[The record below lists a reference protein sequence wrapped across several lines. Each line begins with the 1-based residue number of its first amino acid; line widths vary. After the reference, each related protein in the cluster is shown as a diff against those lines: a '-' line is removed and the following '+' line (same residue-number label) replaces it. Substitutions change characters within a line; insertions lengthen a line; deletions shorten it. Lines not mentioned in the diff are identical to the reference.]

1 MKNNFVRKSIS
12 VMITL
17 MLTVLLMPT
26 LGISASATVYAETV
40 NLAYADQ
47 HVSGDGYYWDN
58 VKKVLTLD
66 NLEIDTDDDFGLRLP
81 DNATIEL
88 KGTSRISAEK
98 YALGCPGNVT
108 VKGKGSLILESD
120 EAAIFVHSR
129 NDAHKFRVFSGSI
142 SAKSKGHALISES
155 AEISVTGGK
164 LELIS
169 EGAESVSC
177 RVFAV
182 TAGSVKAEGTV
193 HATHLIRVNEAEVEV
208 FSKDGAALKSDNLYE
223 FDNMKLLAGNDS
235 SKLSEK
241 ESYTGEK
248 YFTSVPVPKG
258 PRSSILFG
266 EGTPITVD
274 YVLLA
279 LAVVLTVAVI
289 VLPVMRKRIK
299 TRKLYEALEA
309 EREAKKAESK

>member
-1 MKNNFVRKSIS
+1 MKRC
-12 VMITL
+12 
-17 MLTVLLMPT
+17 
-26 LGISASATVYAETV
+26 ASALMAAVLMMMFIPMVGVDVSATIYAETV

-47 HVSGDGYYWDN
+47 HVSGNGYYWDN
-58 VKKVLTLD
+58 VKKILTLD
-66 NLEIDTDDDFGLRLP
+66 NLEIDTEDDFGIRLP

-88 KGTSRISAEK
+88 KGTSRITAGK

-108 VKGKGSLILESD
+108 VKGNGSLILESG

-142 SAKSKGHALISES
+142 TAKSKNHALVSES

-164 LELIS
+164 TELIS
-169 EGAESVSC
+169 ESSVAVSC

-182 TAGSVKAEGTV
+182 TAGSVKAEGAI
-193 HATHLIRVNEAEVEV
+193 HATHLIRVNEAEVEA

-235 SKLSEK
+235 SDLKEK
-241 ESYTGEK
+241 ESYNGEK
-248 YFTSVPVPKG
+248 YFTSVPVSKG

-279 LAVVLTVAVI
+279 LAIVLTAAVI
-289 VLPVMRKRIK
+289 ALPIIRKRIK

-309 EREAKKAESK
+309 EKAAKAAEKK